1 MNEAAKPH
9 NNLIDYP
16 PFFVIKKLYMLSRT
30 CANSTEAHIE
40 MQVSPYPVCSQRPG
54 RSAAVWRTDGEID
67 EVCEDV

>member
-16 PFFVIKKLYMLSRT
+16 HFFVIKKLYVLSRT

-40 MQVSPYPVCSQRPG
+40 MQVSPYPVCSQRQG
-54 RSAAVWRTDGEID
+54 RPAAVWTDGEID
-67 EVCEDV
+67 EVCEDF